1 MCSPL
6 SVVHGSDPDHEGW
19 TRSRYEGG
27 AEKSLAGSLR
37 GSSPVKSAHT
47 QGAHILEHTV
57 RAEELSC
64 SSVPGALSTLC
75 FFARVLLHSFFF
87 VCLFGWFF
95 LIINHI
101 IFHVGA
107 ESVATVCLFRTSS
120 RIFGISFRIKVDT

>member
-1 MCSPL
+1 M
-6 SVVHGSDPDHEGW
+6 
-19 TRSRYEGG
+19 
-27 AEKSLAGSLR
+27 
-37 GSSPVKSAHT
+37 KSAHT

-64 SSVPGALSTLC
+64 SSVPDALSTLC
-75 FFARVLLHSFFF
+75 FFARVLLHSFF
-87 VCLFGWFF
+87 CLFIWLVF